1 MPKSSKNDDKWIES
15 IRSQIEKLIAQ
26 LIDGIDMRAHDA
38 KEYVALMRSYKI
50 SKKFISGKVSE

>member
-26 LIDGIDMRAHDA
+26 LIDGIDMRAQDA
-38 KEYVALMRSYKI
+38 IEYVVLMRSYKI
-50 SKKFISGKVSE
+50 SRKFISGKVSE